1 MNKLLILFIGLA
13 VLSVQTVAQY
23 GLVGPILVSSPVGG
37 GGLLFWD
44 LGTERVW
51 GIWTAEPTLEFW
63 HDNEADM
70 WSPDGCRLLLYS
82 RRIGQWATLS
92 IESMALNYIDNESD
106 IATIPIW
113 HPDSQ
118 RLIFADSS
126 NPGQI
131 HLLDLASGSD
141 TGLFSLQGRGR
152 VLNWLSASQ
161 LLYTDNGYFKVYDLE
176 LEESY
181 SFGSPQYP
189 RSGPDSIGL
198 SLLHTVQRSPNWL
211 YVSRYYSV
219 RRYNQAVWQ
228 GQFDGLE
235 PEQFE
240 ELNEELRMPGFELYD
255 LNLDTRRTVSVN
267 NEFIRA
273 LEWSPTSTRI
283 LVSAVSDVSADDGS
297 IYIYSLE
304 DDTLRQVEDFPA
316 LSNSEYGPYIPTW
329 SSDEQWIA
337 LRTTDGHIVYNLQTR
352 ESMILDKP
360 GTISSRDEFTS
371 VYMRLQWSPIM
382 DYSLASCT

>member
-1 MNKLLILFIGLA
+1 MNKLLILFMGLTI
-13 VLSVQTVAQY
+13 LSVQTVAQSD
-23 GLVGPILVSSPVGG
+23 LIGPILVSGPINHSGI
-37 GGLLFWD
+37 LLWD

-51 GIWTAEPTLEFW
+51 GIWTAVGSLEFR
-63 HDNEADM
+63 HDNPADI
-70 WSPDGCRLLLYS
+70 WSPDGCRLLLYN
-82 RRIGQWATLS
+82 RRINQWAILS
-92 IESMALNYIDNESD
+92 VETMALNYLVNDSE
-106 IATIPIW
+106 IAGTPIW

-118 RLIFADSS
+118 RLTFAVFLD
-126 NPGQI
+126 PMEI
-131 HLLDLASGSD
+131 HVLDTSTGSV
-141 TGLFSLQGRGR
+141 TTLFRVQGRGR